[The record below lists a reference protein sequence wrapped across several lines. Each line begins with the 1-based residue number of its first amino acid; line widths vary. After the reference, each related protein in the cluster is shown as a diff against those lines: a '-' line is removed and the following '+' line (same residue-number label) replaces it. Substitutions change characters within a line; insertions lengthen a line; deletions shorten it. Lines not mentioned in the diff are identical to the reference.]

1 MHSDVSVARTL
12 HLKLGEVV
20 LSSAVAGFHVGLW
33 HAVVLRRKGVCGM
46 AIIGWAIF
54 GLIVGAIARLL
65 IPGRQAMG
73 LFMTMLLG
81 IVGSVAGGMLSWLFV
96 GGPDRPYEPAGWI
109 MSVIGAL
116 LVVFIG
122 TRFGGKSRPV

>member
-1 MHSDVSVARTL
+1 
-12 HLKLGEVV
+12 
-20 LSSAVAGFHVGLW
+20 
-33 HAVVLRRKGVCGM
+33 M

-54 GLIVGAIARLL
+54 GLVVGAIARLL

-81 IVGSVAGGMLSWLFV
+81 IVGSIAGGMLSWLFT
-96 GGPDRPYEPAGWI
+96 GGPDQPYEPAGWI
-109 MSVIGAL
+109 MSVIGAI

-122 TRFGGKSRPV
+122 SRIGGTRGTI

>member
-1 MHSDVSVARTL
+1 
-12 HLKLGEVV
+12 
-20 LSSAVAGFHVGLW
+20 
-33 HAVVLRRKGVCGM
+33 M

-73 LFMTMLLG
+73 LFMTMVLG
-81 IVGSVAGGMLSWLFV
+81 IVGSIAGGMLSWLFV
-96 GGPDRPYEPAGWI
+96 GGPDRPWEPAGWI
-109 MSVIGAL
+109 MSVIGAI

-122 TRFGGKSRPV
+122 NRIGGARGTV